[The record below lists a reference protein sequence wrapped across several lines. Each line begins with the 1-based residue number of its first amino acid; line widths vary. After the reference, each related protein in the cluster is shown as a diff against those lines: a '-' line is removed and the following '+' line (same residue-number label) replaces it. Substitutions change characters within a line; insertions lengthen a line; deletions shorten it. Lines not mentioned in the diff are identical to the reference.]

1 MDKELK
7 TIMLGD
13 FTKAETNYLSELI
26 LEYLTDMDIEPES
39 FAFHIEVEYMEAEEN
54 DDDNTRSD

>member
-26 LEYLTDMDIEPES
+26 REYLTDMDIEPES
-39 FAFHIEVEYMEAEEN
+39 FAFHIEVEYIEAEE
-54 DDDNTRSD
+54 DADE

>member
-1 MDKELK
+1 MKELK

-26 LEYLTDMDIEPES
+26 LEYLTDMGIEAES
-39 FAFHIEVEYMEAEEN
+39 FAFHIEVEYTEAEEE
-54 DDDNTRSD
+54 